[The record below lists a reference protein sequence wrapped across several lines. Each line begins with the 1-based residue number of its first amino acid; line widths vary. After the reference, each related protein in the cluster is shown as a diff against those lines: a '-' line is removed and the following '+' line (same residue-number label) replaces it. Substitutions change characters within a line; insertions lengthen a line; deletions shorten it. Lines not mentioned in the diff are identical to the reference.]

1 MQMTQKDFDERQART
16 QAGTDT
22 DEDRRLLK
30 QYAEQG
36 YEPKPTPA
44 DGRAPESDGGGVRRL
59 SDGERDGQVVRQG
72 DTADAN
78 HSSNRVAAVNSP
90 ATSPAADR
98 REQAAET
105 ARADKTADK
114 TANTSS
120 TEDKPAADAKPARGS
135 RTAK

>member
-90 ATSPAADR
+90 ATSAAADR
-98 REQAAET
+98 RAA
-105 ARADKTADK
+105 AADSAAASK
-114 TANTSS
+114 